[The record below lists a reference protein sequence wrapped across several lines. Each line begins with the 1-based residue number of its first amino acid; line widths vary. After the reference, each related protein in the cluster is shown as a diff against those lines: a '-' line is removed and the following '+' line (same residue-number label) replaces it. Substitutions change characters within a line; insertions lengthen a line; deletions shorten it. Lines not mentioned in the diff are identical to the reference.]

1 MKDYPEV
8 QDEPLCKIVNGLKSF
23 IFVAKNSN
31 SNFVVELDTCRILLN
46 YKILFYSSSL
56 SITISS
62 LNTFKWQN
70 IVTFFLSQSKGEY
83 PVFLQLLQNFFIIIC
98 FIILPVSTV
107 SMFLSYPSNKRWIH
121 RRLRFCFTGESGNV
135 SLSLDDE
142 FWFSFSLADSMTLD
156 NNSS

>member
-31 SNFVVELDTCRILLN
+31 SNFVVGLDTCRILLN

-56 SITISS
+56 SITMSS

-70 IVTFFLSQSKGEY
+70 IVTFFFLSQSKGEY
-83 PVFLQLLQNFFIIIC
+83 LVFLQLLQNFFHYHLLHYFYQFQQCQC
-98 FIILPVSTV
+98 FFHIRQIRGGYIVAYVFALLENLE
-107 SMFLSYPSNKRWIH
+107 MFRYHWMTNF
-121 RRLRFCFTGESGNV
+121 RFRS
-135 SLSLDDE
+135 D
-142 FWFSFSLADSMTLD
+142 WPIQ
-156 NNSS
+156 